1 MDGSDLGP
9 GGSKIRNGK
18 AEESP
23 CTAEAL
29 DRTAKTMYRIDSNA
43 IPTDRTDSSHNIL
56 YFVHNL
62 M

>member
-1 MDGSDLGP
+1 MDGSDLGA
-9 GGSKIRNGK
+9 GGSKIRDGK

-23 CTAEAL
+23 CTAKAL
-29 DRTAKTMYRIDSNA
+29 DRTAKIMYRIDSNA
-43 IPTDRTDSSHNIL
+43 IPTDSSHNIL